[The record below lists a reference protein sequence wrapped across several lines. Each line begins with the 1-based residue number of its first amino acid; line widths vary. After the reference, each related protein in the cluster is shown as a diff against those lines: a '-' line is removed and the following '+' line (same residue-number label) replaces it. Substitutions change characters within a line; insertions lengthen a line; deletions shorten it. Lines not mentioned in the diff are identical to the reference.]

1 MGIGTYFFNT
11 KSENA
16 NKNNLTKIMQ
26 KAPQKLSQIIA
37 KNEEM
42 HEVNMQANS
51 VLTMERNFTQD
62 EINRMSENEFKA
74 VLADIERKLPK
85 KSDLKK
91 IPEQALH
98 HTPPVIIEAG
108 RNLGLI
114 KEIIKVH
121 KSYET
126 FALDFYQDCT
136 KNEDNPTTIR
146 AICLTNLVVIN
157 RLNGNKF
164 STDGYPKD
172 IVDLSK
178 IVTDL

>member
-1 MGIGTYFFNT
+1 
-11 KSENA
+11 
-16 NKNNLTKIMQ
+16 MQ
-26 KAPQKLSQIIA
+26 SS
-37 KNEEM
+37 
-42 HEVNMQANS
+42 S
-51 VLTMERNFTQD
+51 VLTMERNFTQE
-62 EINRMSENEFKA
+62 EINRMSEAEFKS

-98 HTPPVIIEAG
+98 HTPPAIIEAG

-121 KSYET
+121 KNYET

-136 KNEDNPTTIR
+136 KNEESPTTIR

-164 STDGYPKD
+164 NTAGYPKE